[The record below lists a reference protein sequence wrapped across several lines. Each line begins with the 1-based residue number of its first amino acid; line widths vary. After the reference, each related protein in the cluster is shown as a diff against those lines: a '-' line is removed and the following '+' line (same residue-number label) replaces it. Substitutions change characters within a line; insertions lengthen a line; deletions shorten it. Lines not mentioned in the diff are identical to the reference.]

1 LHERET
7 SGAGRWRHGFYTLR
21 EIPSVDEE
29 AHRFIPF
36 WVMLYACITE
46 IEKKT
51 GGAGGGIQIQAN
63 NKDTI
68 TWTHNKGGK
77 QVSKLKQ

>member
-1 LHERET
+1 
-7 SGAGRWRHGFYTLR
+7 
-21 EIPSVDEE
+21 
-29 AHRFIPF
+29 
-36 WVMLYACITE
+36 MLYACITE

-51 GGAGGGIQIQAN
+51 GGAGDSIQIQAN